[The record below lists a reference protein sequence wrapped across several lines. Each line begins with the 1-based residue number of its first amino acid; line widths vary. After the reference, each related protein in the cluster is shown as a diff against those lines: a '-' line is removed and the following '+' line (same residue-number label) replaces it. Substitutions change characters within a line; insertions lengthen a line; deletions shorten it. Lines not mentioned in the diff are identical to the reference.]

1 MILKKKENYAYFIG
15 YNYYIYLSL
24 FIKKISLLFNYFLF
38 VIKLFQIF
46 LFYFQV
52 VHLKKLRGFRLE
64 LNICFK

>member
-24 FIKKISLLFNYFLF
+24 FIKKISLLFNYYLLLFFILF

-52 VHLKKLRGFRLE
+52 VHLKKSEDLD
-64 LNICFK
+64 